1 MGKSG
6 ILVLLFCLFIFI
18 PALADQQ
25 IVAIKVDTN
34 PVVDGFGAES
44 IWQVTP
50 TVTTLDRVMGIPIEL
65 QAACSDRHLYMKVRF
80 PDSTENREHKTLL
93 WNSDQE
99 VYKTSYKREDSF
111 VFKWSME
118 PVPVELSLKSEQP
131 NYESGDVGERLTL
144 IFHE

>member
-6 ILVLLFCLFIFI
+6 ILVLPFCLFIFI

-65 QAACSDRHLYMKVRF
+65 QAAYSDRHLYMKVRF

-118 PVPVELSLKSEQP
+118 PIPVELSLKSEQP